1 MCKSLLLAVVALG
14 STAFVASGEARAQY
28 NPPTRGIP
36 SYNIPT
42 YSPYL
47 NLNRRGGTAAQNYFG
62 LVRPEL
68 DFRQNL
74 QALNQQV
81 TYNQQAIAEI
91 GNQPLPS
98 TGHTILFNNTSH
110 YFGNLTGPGG
120 GRAGTGQRGA
130 GTGTGAGRNTSANQG
145 AGARR

>member
-1 MCKSLLLAVVALG
+1 M
-14 STAFVASGEARAQY
+14 AFLVSGEVQAQFGP
-28 NPPTRGIP
+28 PPTRGIP

-47 NLNRRGGTAAQNYFG
+47 NLTRRGGTAGQNYFG

-91 GNQPLPS
+91 GNQPLPA

-120 GRAGTGQRGA
+120 GRPGATGQRGA
-130 GTGTGAGRNTSANQG
+130 GAGAGRSTTANQG
-145 AGARR
+145 SQGARR